1 MAAKKNEVAKTD
13 AKKELALQTGSANL
27 PAFMQEDMGKGLE
40 NMRAEDMATPRL
52 ILMQALSK
60 ELLKNNALSAGD
72 FFHSATEEIFSEP
85 LLVTPIYY
93 DRRYLLWNP
102 RDSGGGI
109 LARSDDGVNWSPP
122 NAEFDVKL
130 DKKDGGHKVKWKTAP
145 TVAKSGLAEWG
156 SMNPADPQSPPAA
169 TLMHNFVFAFPDD
182 PERMPAVFTFQRSL
196 VTEGRKFLTRL
207 KAQRAPM
214 FGTVF
219 ELSSTDE
226 TKGDNSFKGVSLVG
240 KGLITDD
247 ELYQR
252 FKQLNK
258 TFTELGMKIKS
269 EEELGDEPT
278 GANQAD
284 GAGTSGKY

>member
-1 MAAKKNEVAKTD
+1 MAAKKNEIAKVDD
-13 AKKELALQTGSANL
+13 AKKELAIASGSQL
-27 PAFMQEDMGKGLE
+27 PAFMQEDSGKGLE

-169 TLMHNFVFAFPDD
+169 TLMHNFVFAFPGD
-182 PERMPAVFTFQRSL
+182 PDRMPAVFTFQRSL
-196 VTEGRKFLTRL
+196 VQEGRKFLTRL

-214 FGTVF
+214 FGTIF

-240 KGLITDD
+240 KGLIGDD
-247 ELYQR
+247 DLYQR
-252 FKQLNK
+252 FKELNK
-258 TFTELGMKIKS
+258 TFTELGMKIKA
-269 EEELGDEPT
+269 EEELADEPV
-278 GANQAD
+278 GQNQPE
-284 GAGTSGKY
+284 GGTSSKY